1 MKTANSNINQ
11 HFKPLIPS
19 PPFGELVA
27 CYGVCIALFA
37 GVILSI
43 VSVLKICS
51 ACSDMGDFSI
61 FGLNFGWFGIS
72 YFSLLLGLKIAT
84 HRFFRV
90 DWLVLFLLAAA
101 AGAETRFIWLQK
113 YDIGHWCPICLG
125 IAGVVFSGVLF
136 KSYESWGLLTRKGA
150 GMKVCAKL
158 FLSVIIMVAIGL
170 GGAILG
176 VKRESQ
182 AAELDPFLGKQKSA
196 TIVYFVSDWFCP
208 SCRKVEPVVEKM
220 FPDIARLAKV
230 TFVDFPIHRETSNFT
245 PYNLQFLYLEKD
257 KYIPLRKALG
267 DLALKTKNPS
277 PDQVQAAVAPFGVK
291 LHQLDMADILYG
303 TQANLSVYRGFNLNS
318 TPSVV
323 VTNTRTKKTKI
334 LVGDKQITEQAVKS
348 AIQEV
353 EK

>member
-1 MKTANSNINQ
+1 MNIANPNLNQ
-11 HFKPLIPS
+11 HLSSAPPLR
-19 PPFGELVA
+19 ERVA
-27 CYGVCIALFA
+27 CYCVGIALLA
-37 GVILSI
+37 GLILSI

-51 ACSDMGDFSI
+51 ACTDLGDFAI
-61 FGLNFGWFGIS
+61 FGLNFGWFGIGF
-72 YFSLLLGLKIAT
+72 FSLLIVLKLSSRRIWQ
-84 HRFFRV
+84 F
-90 DWLVLFLLAAA
+90 DWFVLLFLAAA

-125 IAGVVFSGVLF
+125 IAAAVFIGLALQL
-136 KSYESWGLLTRKGA
+136 YETWVILTRKGA
-150 GMKVCAKL
+150 GMKVRARFFL
-158 FLSVIIMVAIGL
+158 FVILMVAIGL
-170 GGAILG
+170 GSSILG

-208 SCRKVEPVVEKM
+208 SCRKVEPVIEKM
-220 FPDIARLAKV
+220 FPDVARLAKV

-245 PYNLQFLYLEKD
+245 PYNLQFLYHEKG
-257 KYIPLRKALG
+257 KYLSLRKALG
-267 DLALKTKNPS
+267 ELALKTKNPS
-277 PDQVQAAVAPFGVK
+277 PDQVQAAVAPLGVK
-291 LHQLDMADILYG
+291 VRLLDMADILYG

-323 VTNTRTKKTKI
+323 VTNTKTKKTKI